1 MHLRILP
8 SLLFAATNISSSSSF
23 SFRSAACRRRSL
35 HDITLLRIHGS
46 EVLQDETTSVHS
58 SDLNDGNNI
67 DEIDD
72 YDDRQLIIDDQAELS
87 SMLDTME
94 IKRRLLDLL
103 PRMKGTPD
111 EFKAVESYVN
121 ELEDRY
127 TPVQTLG
134 FLNLAMS
141 GDWQLLFSTNL
152 SGLPKSN
159 FRLRELYQRIESSDL
174 TGTVVNMATWDLA
187 ENNGPIFD
195 CSGSFTIKC
204 TYSINQGA
212 RMLVALDDH
221 VLELAK
227 GSSVPQDFQAL
238 VGLLHRAIPTELF
251 DPSEH
256 AMDTTYL
263 DGDLRIVRM
272 TGPRFEAI
280 RDIFIRRGSIEISP
294 V

>member
-8 SLLFAATNISSSSSF
+8 SLLFAATNIAPTNSF
-23 SFRSAACRRRSL
+23 SFPSAGCRRRGL
-35 HDITLLRIHGS
+35 KGVTLLVHGS
-46 EVLQDETTSVHS
+46 EILQDETTSIHS
-58 SDLNDGNNI
+58 NSNSNI
-67 DEIDD
+67 DDIDD
-72 YDDRQLIIDDQAELS
+72 YDDHDVVEEDHVELS
-87 SMLDTME
+87 SLLDTME

-103 PRMKGTPD
+103 PRMKGTPE

-141 GDWQLLFSTNL
+141 GDWQLLFSTNI
-152 SGLPKSN
+152 SGMPKSN
-159 FRLRELYQRIESSDL
+159 FRLRELYQRIESNDL
-174 TGTVVNMATWDLA
+174 SGKVINEATWDLA
-187 ENNGPIFD
+187 DNHGPTFD

-204 TYSINQGA
+204 CYTINQGA

-227 GSSVPQDFQAL
+227 GSAVPNDFQAL

-256 AMDTTYL
+256 AMDTTYI

-280 RDIFIRRGSIEISP
+280 RDIFIRRGCVEISP